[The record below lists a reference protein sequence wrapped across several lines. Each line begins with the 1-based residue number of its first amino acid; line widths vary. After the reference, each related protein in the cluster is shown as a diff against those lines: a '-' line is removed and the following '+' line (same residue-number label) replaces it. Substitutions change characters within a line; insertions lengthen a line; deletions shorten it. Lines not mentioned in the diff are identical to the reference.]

1 MPHTESPHWQ
11 IAYDIADPKRLR
23 RVEKA
28 LSAVGERIHFSLF
41 TCELS
46 SGELAALQARLARL
60 IDPVADGV
68 RYTPLCAADRAATR
82 HLGSSVEPRCAD
94 SWIV

>member
-1 MPHTESPHWQ
+1 MPPCHWQ

-41 TCELS
+41 TCELAG
-46 SGELAALQARLARL
+46 GELAALQTHLARL
-60 IDPVADGV
+60 IEHGELKPTLVDLDPE
-68 RYTPLCAADRAATR
+68 LTR
-82 HLGSSVEPRCAD
+82 PEGSE
-94 SWIV
+94 

>member
-1 MPHTESPHWQ
+1 MPSPHWQ

-41 TCELS
+41 ACELD
-46 SGELAALQARLARL
+46 SGELVALQRRLARL
-60 IDPVADGV
+60 IDPAADSV